1 MKFSEFKKAEGST
14 LAVRTINRYA
24 DEIGPDSM
32 DYDMFKKSA
41 ELLDKQMLKSLAQ
54 HIENSDTAPREYVM
68 KKIADHDPET
78 FKKMYGDQ
86 EGYLSIMKPMKNLTD
101 AEDNTDR
108 GMNKYG
114 LAARHKDG
122 KFHSFRHG
130 KHTGSFDSAEELA
143 KHQQE
148 LIKDESIKED
158 APFDGMS
165 LLRMAIMKKFITVQ
179 EWDLLKHK
187 WKDAVEELEQNYDDW
202 PEDEGFG
209 SSDHNFA
216 IKELMELVGYEF
228 DDKDTSG
235 SFVVTK
241 QPEEIEKAGIKNAR
255 MKGVKDPEQDHR
267 EISRIMKYEDAGEK
281 IANMAQSM
289 SKDEFMSHADELGL
303 TPEEA
308 AEHYEK
314 MSGGAHAGKFEGEG
328 EKFTF
333 GQIAKAK
340 AYAKTYANDMT
351 GAVKNIEAIAKGL
364 SNHPEVANSLKRAN
378 ENQELDRIT
387 KLAGLGEGASMMPYY
402 KDPKDEKGMTWTF
415 PDAWSKD
422 EPLDTPYMS
431 NASMRQFLDALG
443 YNPDFEDNQP
453 PVPAKEFI
461 ARTTQWLQK
470 NIDKPS
476 AEIPT
481 TVDKN
486 PGGPTMYSG
495 GRDEG
500 HMNRVVKGHN
510 ELARKIITK
519 YPEVTHFG
527 FN

>member
-1 MKFSEFKKAEGST
+1 MRFYEFKKDGST

-24 DEIGPDSM
+24 DEVGPDSM

-68 KKIADHDPET
+68 KTIANHDPDT

-86 EGYLSIMKPMKNLTD
+86 EGYLSVMKPMKNLTD

-143 KHQQE
+143 KHQQG
-148 LIKDESIKED
+148 LIKDESIE
-158 APFDGMS
+158 
-165 LLRMAIMKKFITVQ
+165 
-179 EWDLLKHK
+179 
-187 WKDAVEELEQNYDDW
+187 
-202 PEDEGFG
+202 
-209 SSDHNFA
+209 
-216 IKELMELVGYEF
+216 
-228 DDKDTSG
+228 
-235 SFVVTK
+235 
-241 QPEEIEKAGIKNAR
+241 
-255 MKGVKDPEQDHR
+255 
-267 EISRIMKYEDAGEK
+267 
-281 IANMAQSM
+281 
-289 SKDEFMSHADELGL
+289 
-303 TPEEA
+303 
-308 AEHYEK
+308 
-314 MSGGAHAGKFEGEG
+314 
-328 EKFTF
+328 
-333 GQIAKAK
+333 
-340 AYAKTYANDMT
+340 
-351 GAVKNIEAIAKGL
+351 
-364 SNHPEVANSLKRAN
+364 
-378 ENQELDRIT
+378 
-387 KLAGLGEGASMMPYY
+387 EGASMMPYF
-402 KDPKDEKGMTWTF
+402 KDPKDEKQMTWTF
-415 PDAWSKD
+415 PDAWQKD

-431 NASMRQFLDALG
+431 NASMRQFLDTLG
-443 YNPDFEDNQP
+443 YNADFEDQS

-476 AEIPT
+476 AYEPT
-481 TVDKN
+481 TVDRS
-486 PGGPTMYSG
+486 GGGATMYSG

-500 HMNRVVKGHN
+500 HMNNVIKGHN
-510 ELARKIITK
+510 ELARKIVAK

>member
-1 MKFSEFKKAEGST
+1 MRFNEFKADGST

-24 DEIGPDSM
+24 DEIGSDSM

-54 HIENSDTAPREYVM
+54 HIEKSDTAPREYVM
-68 KKIADHDPET
+68 KTIADHDPET

-148 LIKDESIKED
+148 LIKDESAVQED
-158 APFDGMS
+158 GPPFGSGME
-165 LLRMAIMKKFITVQ
+165 LLRMAIMRKFITVQ

-187 WKDAVEELEQNYDDW
+187 WNDAADEVEQKYADW
-202 PEDEGFG
+202 PEGEGFG
-209 SSDHNFA
+209 SSDTNFA
-216 IKELMELVGYEF
+216 IRDLMTAVGYEF
-228 DDKDTSG
+228 DDQDTSG
-235 SFVVTK
+235 RFVITK

-255 MKGVKDPEQDHR
+255 LKGQPVAQ
-267 EISRIMKYEDAGEK
+267 EDAGEK

-308 AEHYEK
+308 AEYYEK
-314 MSGGAHAGKFEGEG
+314 MQGGAYAG
-328 EKFTF
+328 
-333 GQIAKAK
+333 
-340 AYAKTYANDMT
+340 
-351 GAVKNIEAIAKGL
+351 
-364 SNHPEVANSLKRAN
+364 N
-378 ENQELDRIT
+378 EELNRIT
-387 KLAGLGEGASMMPYY
+387 KLAGLGEGASMLPYY
-402 KDPKDEKGMTWTF
+402 KDPKDEKQMTWTF
-415 PDAWSKD
+415 PDAWKD
-422 EPLDTPYMS
+422 DEALDTPYMS
-431 NASMRQFLDALG
+431 NASMRQFLDTLG
-443 YNPDFEDNQP
+443 YNADFEDQS

-476 AEIPT
+476 PEEPT

-486 PGGPTMYSG
+486 PGGPTIYSG
-495 GRDEG
+495 GREEG
-500 HMNRVVKGHN
+500 HMNSVIKGHN
-510 ELARKIITK
+510 ELARKIVAK

>member
-1 MKFSEFKKAEGST
+1 MRFYEFKKDGST

-24 DEIGPDSM
+24 DEVGSDSM

-68 KKIADHDPET
+68 KTIADHDPDT

-86 EGYLSIMKPMKNLTD
+86 EGYLSVMKPMKNLTD

-122 KFHSFRHG
+122 KFHSYRHG

-143 KHQQE
+143 KHQQG
-148 LIKDESIKED
+148 LIKDESIE
-158 APFDGMS
+158 
-165 LLRMAIMKKFITVQ
+165 
-179 EWDLLKHK
+179 
-187 WKDAVEELEQNYDDW
+187 
-202 PEDEGFG
+202 
-209 SSDHNFA
+209 
-216 IKELMELVGYEF
+216 
-228 DDKDTSG
+228 
-235 SFVVTK
+235 
-241 QPEEIEKAGIKNAR
+241 
-255 MKGVKDPEQDHR
+255 
-267 EISRIMKYEDAGEK
+267 
-281 IANMAQSM
+281 
-289 SKDEFMSHADELGL
+289 
-303 TPEEA
+303 
-308 AEHYEK
+308 
-314 MSGGAHAGKFEGEG
+314 
-328 EKFTF
+328 
-333 GQIAKAK
+333 
-340 AYAKTYANDMT
+340 
-351 GAVKNIEAIAKGL
+351 
-364 SNHPEVANSLKRAN
+364 
-378 ENQELDRIT
+378 
-387 KLAGLGEGASMMPYY
+387 EGASMMPYF
-402 KDPKDEKGMTWTF
+402 KDPKDEKQMTWTF

-431 NASMRQFLDALG
+431 NASMRQFLDTLG
-443 YNPDFEDNQP
+443 YNADFEDNQP

-476 AEIPT
+476 AYEPT
-481 TVDKN
+481 TVDRS
-486 PGGPTMYSG
+486 GGGATMYSG

-500 HMNRVVKGHN
+500 HMNNVIKGHN
-510 ELARKIITK
+510 ELARKIVAK

>member
-1 MKFSEFKKAEGST
+1 MRFYEFKKDGST

-24 DEIGPDSM
+24 DEVGSDSM

-68 KKIADHDPET
+68 KTIADHDPDT

-86 EGYLSIMKPMKNLTD
+86 EGYLSVMKPMKNLTD

-122 KFHSFRHG
+122 KFHSYRHG

-143 KHQQE
+143 KHQQG
-148 LIKDESIKED
+148 LIKDESIE
-158 APFDGMS
+158 
-165 LLRMAIMKKFITVQ
+165 
-179 EWDLLKHK
+179 
-187 WKDAVEELEQNYDDW
+187 
-202 PEDEGFG
+202 
-209 SSDHNFA
+209 
-216 IKELMELVGYEF
+216 
-228 DDKDTSG
+228 
-235 SFVVTK
+235 
-241 QPEEIEKAGIKNAR
+241 
-255 MKGVKDPEQDHR
+255 
-267 EISRIMKYEDAGEK
+267 
-281 IANMAQSM
+281 
-289 SKDEFMSHADELGL
+289 
-303 TPEEA
+303 
-308 AEHYEK
+308 
-314 MSGGAHAGKFEGEG
+314 
-328 EKFTF
+328 
-333 GQIAKAK
+333 
-340 AYAKTYANDMT
+340 
-351 GAVKNIEAIAKGL
+351 
-364 SNHPEVANSLKRAN
+364 
-378 ENQELDRIT
+378 
-387 KLAGLGEGASMMPYY
+387 EGASMMPYF
-402 KDPKDEKGMTWTF
+402 KDPKDEKQMTWTF

-431 NASMRQFLDALG
+431 NASMRQFLDTLG
-443 YNPDFEDNQP
+443 YNADFEDQS

-476 AEIPT
+476 AYEPT
-481 TVDKN
+481 TVDRS
-486 PGGPTMYSG
+486 GGGATMYSG

-500 HMNRVVKGHN
+500 HMNNVIKGHN
-510 ELARKIITK
+510 ELARKIVAK